1 MYLLGKYYNSLIA
14 RQRKQLRLWKYFSF
28 FHMTQFQF
36 LVLYWNNFLCAKL
49 SSSLISFSLCPNCL
63 LSFPQ
68 CWRVLNVGKNSPGT
82 SAHPPL
88 VSTPTYMST
97 PCRDD
102 SEVAHCCTI
111 FLKSSGYRNI
121 DDWHRNPNINIK
133 EIIWLG
139 NQLTQRV
146 TRPSS
151 SPITI
156 DFTKQQFIRQYPGGV
171 MVRVGGWG

>member
-14 RQRKQLRLWKYFSF
+14 MERKQLRLWKYFNF

-36 LVLYWNNFLCAKL
+36 LVLYWNNFLWAKL
-49 SSSLISFSLCPNCL
+49 SSSLIFFSLCPNCL

-68 CWRVLNVGKNSPGT
+68 CWRVLNVGKNSPGS

-102 SEVAHCCTI
+102 SEGDQAIIISHHHWFHEATI
-111 FLKSSGYRNI
+111 YQTISGR
-121 DDWHRNPNINIK
+121 
-133 EIIWLG
+133 G
-139 NQLTQRV
+139 NG
-146 TRPSS
+146 S
-151 SPITI
+151 
-156 DFTKQQFIRQYPGGV
+156 GGW
-171 MVRVGGWG
+171 VRVEVGEDWEMGVSVSGRTSHRILSPFPQTHKAICRC